1 MKYLITFDTKIVRQ
15 EQSSEWRVEEVLV
28 FGSNLS
34 ADLSNLPM
42 DNQSVF
48 FIPTVL
54 DYNNSL
60 SYGGA
65 GLALR
70 ILMKYIRSS
79 ITSIDIVMMGNESES
94 NFLLHYDYPN
104 ILKIPGLHYIRFNK
118 NTVASYRIPQR
129 ELLQAKEYK
138 PYLDNLGLKIPSSFK
153 STHSLT
159 NEWCLYKWNS
169 FMGYNENASS
179 LFGHLY
185 FEYLITLE
193 KLCSTRNKTVTD
205 HLKKRIADYPS
216 SRILVIDDKAGWHS
230 FFKDMFSNADKVDIH
245 CIGEDFNKL
254 EFEDIEKRIVDEVND
269 FRPHVIILD
278 FRLIEDKD
286 AEVKDN
292 MQQISGYRILAKAL
306 KGSFNKPL
314 ESFGRQVII
323 FTATSRI
330 ENILLLKE
338 GNADGFILKEKPE
351 NYQGKEI
358 TEKAISK
365 MAFTLETAADRAKFL
380 IPLNEKLKELSKI
393 IHTYYNSKNLLSTIE
408 NLSVKVNV
416 VSQSLRQLTQKNEL
430 NEDILKLVYLN
441 IFNIFEEIKR
451 CPLFVEF
458 PNDYSMIIHANQELK
473 VCDHD
478 KSYIYKKSPDDWN
491 CVHKYSLSC
500 MHHKYCKEKDLNFAI
515 CGLILF
521 RLGFVQTDD
530 SDWNTIRIIRNAIA
544 HGNYNQLENMNLN
557 MSVSTLKDY
566 SLKMLDLL
574 NDIINPSNLKDITLK
589 ELN

>member
-159 NEWCLYKWNS
+159 NEWCLFKWNS

-193 KLCSTRNKTVTD
+193 KLCSTRNKIVTD

-254 EFEDIEKRIVDEVND
+254 EFEDIEKRIVDEVNC
-269 FRPHVIILD
+269 FEPHVIILD
-278 FRLIEDKD
+278 FRLMEDKD
-286 AEVKDN
+286 AEIRDDKK
-292 MQQISGYRILAKAL
+292 QISGYRILAKAL

-338 GNADGFILKEKPE
+338 GYADGFILKEKPE

-358 TEKAISK
+358 TKDAISK
-365 MAFTLETAADRAKFL
+365 MVATLERALERAEFL
-380 IPLNEKLKELSKI
+380 IKLNG
-393 IHTYYNSKNLLSTIE
+393 
-408 NLSVKVNV
+408 KV
-416 VSQSLRQLTQKNEL
+416 NEL
-430 NEDILKLVYLN
+430 NAISLDNKQELSDTIRAVSESVRLITQSNDINEGVLKLTYLN
-441 IFNIFEEIKR
+441 IFSILEYIKSSDKSNKIKINDYIQSTA
-451 CPLFVEF
+451 
-458 PNDYSMIIHANQELK
+458 PNDILK
-473 VCDHD
+473 
-478 KSYIYKKSPDDWN
+478 DWN
-491 CVHKYSLSC
+491 NIDNV
-500 MHHKYCKEKDLNFAI
+500 
-515 CGLILF
+515 
-521 RLGFVQTDD
+521 
-530 SDWNTIRIIRNAIA
+530 RNALA
-544 HGNYNQLENMNLN
+544 HGDKKVKIDNREQLL
-557 MSVSTLKDY
+557 SIDLIKDWALKLCDFIKAY
-566 SLKMLDLL
+566 INHK
-574 NDIINPSNLKDITLK
+574 IISEINGRHS
-589 ELN
+589 